1 MSEDVL
7 VTREER
13 GNISVL
19 TMIYR
24 PYNLLGPKLIN
35 ALVEQIEAAQKAGH
49 RAIVIRSGLRHFS
62 AGADLDIFE
71 KRVAAGEADQSKENR
86 RLNGVEFLRFMEL
99 LPIPLIASVHGVCLG
114 GGLEL
119 ALSCDYIIAASSA
132 KIGSVEATL
141 GLHPLLGGIQR
152 QVQRIGAA
160 RAKEMSMLARRYD
173 APTLEKWGL
182 INLTV
187 PEESLEKTTMAIA
200 EEFAQGP
207 TLGACRDQGACLISP
222 STRAS
227 PPLTRRW
234 RGYRRRSGPRKISRP
249 VSPRSARTGRVL
261 PNSRGADMSG
271 PLSGLR
277 VVDFSRVLAGPLC
290 ARTLQDLGAEVI
302 KIEPPSPDV
311 SRFAFP
317 STDGMSGYYA
327 QQNAGKRNVSINLNL
342 PGAYELVLKLCD
354 TADIV
359 VENFRAGTLGFFGL
373 DYETLSKRNPRLIY
387 ASITG
392 YGQGGPWRSRMAYAP
407 TVQAEAGF
415 TENSVRHYGERAD
428 RTAHRQPVACRCLF
442 GTAGGDRDPRGAATA
457 ARKPAGGNI
466 STSRWPRP
474 CSPSTSAPMSICRT
488 TISAPSPRCLA
499 PPTARSSPGR
509 KASISRSRP
518 ASSAAGRFRPGC
530 ARCGAS
536 T

>member
-1 MSEDVL
+1 LSEDVL

-19 TMIYR
+19 TMVYR

-86 RLNGVEFLRFMEL
+86 RLTGVEFLRFMEL

-119 ALSCDYIIAASSA
+119 ALSCDYIIAANSA

-187 PEESLEKTTMAIA
+187 PEESLEQTTMAIA

-207 TLGACRDQGACLISP
+207 TLAHAATKEL
-222 STRAS
+222 
-227 PPLTRRW
+227 
-234 RGYRRRSGPRKISRP
+234 
-249 VSPRSARTGRVL
+249 
-261 PNSRGADMSG
+261 
-271 PLSGLR
+271 
-277 VVDFSRVLAGPLC
+277 
-290 ARTLQDLGAEVI
+290 
-302 KIEPPSPDV
+302 
-311 SRFAFP
+311 
-317 STDGMSGYYA
+317 
-327 QQNAGKRNVSINLNL
+327 VSIAVNE
-342 PGAYELVLKLCD
+342 GVAA
-354 TADIV
+354 AD
-359 VENFRAGTLGFFGL
+359 EA
-373 DYETLSKRNPRLIY
+373 
-387 ASITG
+387 
-392 YGQGGPWRSRMAYAP
+392 MAR
-407 TVQAEAGF
+407 VQAPIWASEDLKTGLASF
-415 TENSVRHYGERAD
+415 
-428 RTAHRQPVACRCLF
+428 
-442 GTAGGDRDPRGAATA
+442 
-457 ARKPAGGNI
+457 RKNGPG
-466 STSRWPRP
+466 
-474 CSPSTSAPMSICRT
+474 
-488 TISAPSPRCLA
+488 LA
-499 PPTARSSPGR
+499 
-509 KASISRSRP
+509 KF
-518 ASSAAGRFRPGC
+518 AGR
-530 ARCGAS
+530 
-536 T
+536 